1 MGIRTINYKGFE
13 IWSNSYDNED
23 TIKQLFDTFLDSQ
36 KNQSFENI
44 ERFYYENGKFY
55 TVHKKHPVHNTT
67 PNLSNRIA
75 NFDKDDAD
83 DSADIDIDDLVDKA
97 LEDGYTFEYAD
108 TLPALRY
115 NVKNWIEEYLDD
127 NDIDYKLTKKDIK
140 LINSLVKEFYDDNV
154 DEGYHRRKSY
164 SIQEASKELKGSK
177 KVIEKVETSDD
188 EFPDS
193 FEDIIDFLKADE
205 DEAIIG
211 YEKAIAKVEDEFI
224 KSQLVKI
231 EIEEKAHKAYLE
243 KVLKDPAVEYTE
255 PLEDEDNKE
264 KNESFKRTS
273 ARKNTI
279 EEAFKLL
286 RNPKK
291 KINED
296 TRKFE
301 DKDAEEEYFRHIQEL
316 STDYED
322 PNAEEC
328 DDCDEEDI
336 EESYLPRDIYNLCHV
351 IPLDELDE
359 DEVDYE
365 AIEDLEDQVGCKV
378 LGVLDSNVDEL
389 NYYYWCSDG
398 HAYMGVPFA
407 TGSNTYRWY
416 SKDVNEIAELINGS
430 DDDYDEEDIEESLKE
445 DAKFV
450 TAATILKKEQ
460 NSIFAQPTEEG
471 MRKMVLSILN
481 KNKDKMKPENYNKVV
496 KTMTNCPKKAVPST
510 VWTMLNP
517 SQKVG
522 K

>member
-1 MGIRTINYKGFE
+1 MSDKYCMLYCKEYKAWLGLEGSKSQINNWGFDFTH
-13 IWSNSYDNED
+13 IDD
-23 TIKQLFDTFLDSQ
+23 V
-36 KNQSFENI
+36 SFSL
-44 ERFYYENGKFY
+44 
-55 TVHKKHPVHNTT
+55 V
-67 PNLSNRIA
+67 SS
-75 NFDKDDAD
+75 KDDAYVFDEYGD
-83 DSADIDIDDLVDKA
+83 DVEKIIDDLHYDEGLRLKRVWVANPENKTVTGEQDLEAEDKEKLDA
-97 LEDGYTFEYAD
+97 LADEIIDHCFMEHIEYSEIKKMVKNRDEFLWDKLLRHGHSELFDDNEEKLLDDFISEHWDELFNLLEEKLDEYAD
-108 TLPALRY
+108 EY
-115 NVKNWIEEYLDD
+115 EDEEDD
-127 NDIDYKLTKKDIK
+127 
-140 LINSLVKEFYDDNV
+140 YDD
-154 DEGYHRRKSY
+154 
-164 SIQEASKELKGSK
+164 
-177 KVIEKVETSDD
+177 DD
-188 EFPDS
+188 YY
-193 FEDIIDFLKADE
+193 DE
-205 DEAIIG
+205 D
-211 YEKAIAKVEDEFI
+211 DM
-224 KSQLVKI
+224 
-231 EIEEKAHKAYLE
+231 
-243 KVLKDPAVEYTE
+243 D
-255 PLEDEDNKE
+255 
-264 KNESFKRTS
+264 ESFRLRS

-378 LGVLDSNVDEL
+378 LGVLDSDVDEL

-398 HAYMGVPFA
+398 YAYMGVPFA

-416 SKDVNEIAELINGS
+416 SKDINEIAELIRGS
-430 DDDYDEEDIEESLKE
+430 EDDLDESLKE

-471 MRKMVLSILN
+471 MRKMVLSILD

-496 KTMTNCPKKAVPST
+496 KTMRSCPKKAVPST